1 MNTAKVYNMH
11 PARQK
16 QADPFNLQSLPF
28 VSPAR
33 DGWPVVEAALR
44 RAARRRSLGRY
55 AAGAL
60 AAAATVA
67 LVLGLYWQ
75 QSAPERALPMAIDLA
90 GDAAR
95 NQAPAPAGGTLDA
108 LVALSQRLESR
119 LRHIRAEVGGLPANA
134 VVYQVELEDLVVQVD
149 EQLSRQPD
157 SLALW
162 NQRVALLL
170 DLERLYENSL
180 RREYDRTAS
189 L

>member
-1 MNTAKVYNMH
+1 MNTAKVYRMQF
-11 PARQK
+11 ARQK
-16 QADPFNLQSLPF
+16 QEDPLNLQSLPL

-33 DGWPVVEAALR
+33 DGWPAVEAALR
-44 RAARRRSLGRY
+44 RDARRRSLARY

-60 AAAATVA
+60 TAAATVTLA
-67 LVLGLYWQ
+67 LGLYRQ
-75 QSAPERALPMAIDLA
+75 QPTVESAGPVAADLA
-90 GDAAR
+90 GDATQI
-95 NQAPAPAGGTLDA
+95 QAPAPAANTLDA
-108 LVALSQRLESR
+108 LVALSQRLEGR
-119 LRHIRAEVGGLPANA
+119 LRHIRTEVGRLPANA

-149 EQLSRQPD
+149 EELSRQPD

-180 RREYDRTAS
+180 RREYDRIAS